1 MNSLKLA
8 YRRLFKKGE
17 HTVTRIISLAAG
29 LAFGILLLSE
39 VFYYYSYD
47 GFYPGANRIYTV
59 HESFKRDKSSDKM
72 ESYPHVSGAVAPGLK
87 AEVPGIEA
95 ACRLNSIGSNVFYTE
110 NQKSYEAEF
119 SFTDEHLFEVLPRPV
134 ISGNPESAYELYG
147 FD

>member
-1 MNSLKLA
+1 MP
-8 YRRLFKKGE
+8 
-17 HTVTRIISLAAG
+17 T
-29 LAFGILLLSE
+29 
-39 VFYYYSYD
+39 
-47 GFYPGANRIYTV
+47 GFIPFMKVLG
-59 HESFKRDKSSDKM
+59 RDKSSDKM

-134 ISGNPESAYELYG
+134 VSGNPEEILKAPMNCMVSTKIADEIG
-147 FD
+147 GDVVGESHFVKAVSG